1 MMMMIM
7 LMMMVC
13 RSLLDGDH
21 DEPFNNL
28 VLAQISS
35 PQVFAPPDFW
45 NSWFWLDPWMAGHV
59 DAPIYSFR
67 QP

>member
-13 RSLLDGDH
+13 PSLSHGDH